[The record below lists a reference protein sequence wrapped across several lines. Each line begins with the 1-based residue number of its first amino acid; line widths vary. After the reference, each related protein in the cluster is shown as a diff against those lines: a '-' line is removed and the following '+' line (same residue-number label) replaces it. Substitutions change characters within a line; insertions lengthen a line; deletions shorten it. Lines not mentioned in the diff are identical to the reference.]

1 MKIDRTKVKDK
12 INESYLDFLS
22 NKDVFDQLSWDVH
35 LHIYTRW
42 SVTTDKK
49 MFPKGDSIFG
59 RHPRYDEWF
68 WTKNKTL
75 LIKLNH
81 HNPNQNIVGGTLKF
95 YFTFLKSERFLWTKT
110 PYYVT
115 SEEFFLD
122 FENSKS
128 FLYPKGNYNIKTHL
142 GSEQLLVN
150 DELSNII
157 KNLHEIRTNILGNS
171 IDFND
176 FDKLDLSGYDSK
188 TKMKLLKHSKNHDLL
203 FNHFEYSN
211 DDGKVQVSYKKT
223 KKDILDSSE
232 LITNL
237 LNDWFLHCIERYQL
251 RNKIKS
257 DVSNK
262 EYRTIILK
270 SNTYYD
276 NYKCKN
282 IEILKWY
289 DKLSNGFIPEI
300 SFERFFNIEKRKK
313 IKPILDMLSDINSKE
328 SEVLTLVEEN
338 LFEPKIYMELLNKN
352 KLEIKGQE
360 EKILSDLVSIE
371 LFLKSN
377 YTSILTIR
385 EVISK
390 EYSEQ
395 IINHKLDQLKRIIER
410 NNRLLI
416 KSIEILTNVI
426 NKDMI
431 EFYRNRIIFDD
442 LNVFETNWENKTLL
456 KLSEI
461 STNIEKVNEK
471 LDSLENTLIE
481 GIDYLQFNMST
492 FNQNTINGLN
502 SLKSSVQ
509 FGNFINVLNLYQ
521 NYKTNKN
528 TKGLRE

>member
-1 MKIDRTKVKDK
+1 
-12 INESYLDFLS
+12 
-22 NKDVFDQLSWDVH
+22 
-35 LHIYTRW
+35 
-42 SVTTDKK
+42 
-49 MFPKGDSIFG
+49 
-59 RHPRYDEWF
+59 
-68 WTKNKTL
+68 
-75 LIKLNH
+75 
-81 HNPNQNIVGGTLKF
+81 
-95 YFTFLKSERFLWTKT
+95 
-110 PYYVT
+110 
-115 SEEFFLD
+115 
-122 FENSKS
+122 
-128 FLYPKGNYNIKTHL
+128 
-142 GSEQLLVN
+142 
-150 DELSNII
+150 
-157 KNLHEIRTNILGNS
+157 
-171 IDFND
+171 
-176 FDKLDLSGYDSK
+176 
-188 TKMKLLKHSKNHDLL
+188 
-203 FNHFEYSN
+203 
-211 DDGKVQVSYKKT
+211 
-223 KKDILDSSE
+223 
-232 LITNL
+232 
-237 LNDWFLHCIERYQL
+237 
-251 RNKIKS
+251 
-257 DVSNK
+257 
-262 EYRTIILK
+262 
-270 SNTYYD
+270 
-276 NYKCKN
+276 
-282 IEILKWY
+282 
-289 DKLSNGFIPEI
+289 
-300 SFERFFNIEKRKK
+300 
-313 IKPILDMLSDINSKE
+313 MLSDINSKE